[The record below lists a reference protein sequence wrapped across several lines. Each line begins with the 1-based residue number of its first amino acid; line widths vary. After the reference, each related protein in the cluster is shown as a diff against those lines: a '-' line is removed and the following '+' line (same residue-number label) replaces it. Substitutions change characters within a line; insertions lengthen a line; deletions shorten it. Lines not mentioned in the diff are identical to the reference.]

1 MGFKIYPIQPELVCQ
16 IPWPSNE
23 GPELVTAVAL
33 NSAYGVIAIGTCVG
47 IALVDLISS
56 SLIYTWQN
64 SELYGR
70 DSIPFSLPSQNSD
83 VSPSEVYLIRNTQI
97 SICELKKLLSFF
109 WMYN

>member
-1 MGFKIYPIQPELVCQ
+1 MLQPELVCQ
-16 IPWPSNE
+16 IPWPNNE
-23 GPELVTAVAL
+23 APELITAVSL

-47 IALVDLISS
+47 MALVDLISS

-83 VSPSEVYLIRNTQI
+83 VSPSEVYYITNYIKVIASVWRDKNKP
-97 SICELKKLLSFF
+97 SKL
-109 WMYN
+109 YEI